1 MKTIGAVNHASAA
14 VRGAC
19 RQMGNGQMQTM
30 IWGALVAGA
39 ALIASSSPAMA
50 QAGKLDPTFGVG
62 GVFKNNVGIFGTAV
76 ALQIDG
82 KIVVGGEIAP
92 EAAVVRLTPNGTLD
106 SSFGSGG
113 TVSISF
119 PGDDFSGA
127 AEVRELIERNRCL

>member
-1 MKTIGAVNHASAA
+1 
-14 VRGAC
+14 
-19 RQMGNGQMQTM
+19 M